1 MLASP
6 PNCSLGGKN
15 MKRGVKRRPLKL
27 LGMGDVG
34 SLRRHPF
41 VVMNRFYLDLS
52 SDIRLMPSL
61 FCWHKDH
68 KDSAQEKKKRHAWMS
83 KLKRRPGAMTQTFL
97 PMQRRRRLFEQCVC
111 VHVCGGDQVSLT
123 PSALAVRRLDLNRTV
138 HLERQG
144 RGE

>member
-1 MLASP
+1 
-6 PNCSLGGKN
+6 

-27 LGMGDVG
+27 LGVGDVG

-68 KDSAQEKKKRHAWMS
+68 KDSAEEKKKKTCVDVEAEAKARHYDSDIFAH
-83 KLKRRPGAMTQTFL
+83 AT
-97 PMQRRRRLFEQCVC
+97 
-111 VHVCGGDQVSLT
+111 
-123 PSALAVRRLDLNRTV
+123 AAVAV
-138 HLERQG
+138 
-144 RGE
+144 